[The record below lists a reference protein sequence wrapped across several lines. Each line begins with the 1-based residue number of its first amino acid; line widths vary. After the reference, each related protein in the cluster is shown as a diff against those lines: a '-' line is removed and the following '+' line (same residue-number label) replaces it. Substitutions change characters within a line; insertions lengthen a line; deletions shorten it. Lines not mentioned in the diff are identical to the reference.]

1 MSLVDYFDQLAE
13 IALGWLGWTEEQAL
27 ASDVNAIVVAYGG
40 RTDMLRWIFGSS
52 EDEDNPAPAPQ
63 TTAEKKAP
71 QTVTPTLFKALFGHK
86 ISEG

>member
-52 EDEDNPAPAPQ
+52 EEESAAPAPQ
-63 TTAEKKAP
+63 TTAEMKQP